1 MPGLGLGLT
10 ITQLLTNTLGGEISV
25 RSVKDEGSTFRVRLM
40 LSAVER
46 TNTTPATERKI
57 VSYTGPRRTVVVVDD
72 NQDHRDLMREV
83 LAPMD
88 FVALTASDGP
98 ECLTLIEG
106 VKPDIF
112 LIDISMPG
120 MSGWQLVARLRDEG
134 QKAPI
139 IMLSANIG
147 DGTTAEA
154 AGEGHDDTLSKPVNL
169 RRLADKLASHLGLA
183 WVYEGETPPL
193 PIAAA
198 KKPVRSPGTSHLQDL
213 LRLGEIGYVRGIE
226 AKLAD
231 LATDETNRPF
241 ADELGLYL
249 KAFDMAGYMKFLER
263 LDKEETSD
271 G

>member
-46 TNTTPATERKI
+46 PNTAPAPERRI
-57 VSYTGPRRTVVVVDD
+57 VSYGGPRRSIVIVDD

-83 LAPMD
+83 LTPMD
-88 FVALTASDGP
+88 FVVLTASGGP

-106 VKPDIF
+106 VKPDLF
-112 LIDISMPG
+112 LVDISMPG
-120 MSGWQLVARLRDEG
+120 MNGWQLVHRLREEG
-134 QKAPI
+134 QMAPV

-147 DGTTAEA
+147 DGATTDT

-169 RRLADKLASHLGLA
+169 RRLADKLASHLALT
-183 WVYEGETPPL
+183 WIYDDEKPPL
-193 PIAAA
+193 PVTAA
-198 KKPVRSPGTSHLQDL
+198 KNPLKSPGTSHVQDL

-231 LATDETNRPF
+231 LAANETHRPF

-249 KAFDMAGYMKFLER
+249 KTFDMAGYMKFLER
-263 LDKEETSD
+263 LEKE
-271 G
+271 